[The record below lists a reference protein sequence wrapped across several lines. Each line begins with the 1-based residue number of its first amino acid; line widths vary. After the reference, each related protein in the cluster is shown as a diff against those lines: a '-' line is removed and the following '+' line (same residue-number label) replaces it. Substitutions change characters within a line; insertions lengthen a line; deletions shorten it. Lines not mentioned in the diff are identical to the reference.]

1 MTVILSFSN
10 EDDYHF
16 GSQVLV
22 IPKRTSFK
30 KAPVRIV
37 TTPTRHR
44 SECEPS
50 SIVTREYYRFKDRSF
65 VTAVR
70 GVMQLS

>member
-16 GSQVLV
+16 GRQVLI

-30 KAPVRIV
+30 KAPVRIA
-37 TTPTRHR
+37 TTPTRRR

-50 SIVTREYYRFKDRSF
+50 SVVTQECYRFKNRLF